1 MPDTTRHPGFVVA
14 KVAFIR
20 YSSKLLT
27 HIFFEDISLTMS
39 DYEITSTLTAIDI
52 KSKGKQ

>member
-27 HIFFEDISLTMS
+27 HIFLKIYL
-39 DYEITSTLTAIDI
+39 
-52 KSKGKQ
+52 